1 MTCHSNKPLIK
12 HMCVRVAFKKNKCVH
27 ERDMWIITVF
37 DTPSDIMKYARRA
50 MNNMKELL
58 FTKKAKNK
66 ELIVREILEV
76 QELTHSNLTINE
88 HKRQYRKE
96 MS

>member
-1 MTCHSNKPLIK
+1 MR
-12 HMCVRVAFKKNKCVH
+12 VRVAFRKSKHVH

-37 DTPSDIMKYARRA
+37 DTPADIMRYSIRA
-50 MNNMKELL
+50 MTQMKDKI

-76 QELTHSNLTINE
+76 VELTHSQLTTDE
-88 HKRQYRKE
+88 HKRQYNKQ
-96 MS
+96 MSTA